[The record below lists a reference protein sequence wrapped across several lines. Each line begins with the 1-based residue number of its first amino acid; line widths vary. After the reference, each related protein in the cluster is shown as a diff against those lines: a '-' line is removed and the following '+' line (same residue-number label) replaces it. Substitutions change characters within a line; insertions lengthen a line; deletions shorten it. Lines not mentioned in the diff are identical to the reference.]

1 MHRWNAN
8 IKEDLKKK
16 ERKVVG
22 CILRIGTIRRF
33 L

>member
-8 IKEDLKKK
+8 IKVVLKEKDHK
-16 ERKVVG
+16 IVG
-22 CILRIGTIRRF
+22 YILRIGTIRIF